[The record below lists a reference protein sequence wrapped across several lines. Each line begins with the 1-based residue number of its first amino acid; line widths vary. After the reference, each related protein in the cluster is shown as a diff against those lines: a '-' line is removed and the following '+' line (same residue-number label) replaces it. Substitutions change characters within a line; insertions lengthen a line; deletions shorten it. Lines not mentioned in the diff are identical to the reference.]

1 MRNSGTNIFDRLIKM
16 ISDRVGRN
24 SQLLRDFFMGKS
36 IDFTECKD
44 LSLLFGKAIQTGI
57 EEMLMMFRI
66 DRLFDWLCTHLSL
79 RVCGCG
85 SGKKHKFS
93 VFHIMGSLFKMIKSQ
108 IPAHLIDVSIHI
120 LDVI

>member
-1 MRNSGTNIFDRLIKM
+1 M

-36 IDFTECKD
+36 FDFTECKD

-57 EEMLMMFRI
+57 EEMLIMFRM
-66 DRLFDWLCTHLSL
+66 DLLFDWICTHRNL
-79 RVCGCG
+79 RFCGCC
-85 SGKKHKFS
+85 SGKKHKLS
-93 VFHIMGSLFKMIKSQ
+93 VFLIMGSLFKMIKSQ
-108 IPAHLIDVSIHI
+108 IPAHLIDVTVHV